1 MKGKELDKRFD
12 RGKDMS
18 KLLDFERSPG
28 IHIRKTTDQGKEMNL
43 GNTTAAERLDMMW
56 QLTIDAWVFKGES
69 VAESRLPR
77 HVVRIVRGEG

>member
-12 RGKDMS
+12 GGENTS
-18 KLLDFERSPG
+18 KHLDSERSRN
-28 IHIRKTTDQGKEMNL
+28 IRIRKAAEQGKEMDL
-43 GNTTAAERLDMMW
+43 DSTTAAERLNMMR

-77 HVVRIVRGEG
+77 HVVRIVRREV